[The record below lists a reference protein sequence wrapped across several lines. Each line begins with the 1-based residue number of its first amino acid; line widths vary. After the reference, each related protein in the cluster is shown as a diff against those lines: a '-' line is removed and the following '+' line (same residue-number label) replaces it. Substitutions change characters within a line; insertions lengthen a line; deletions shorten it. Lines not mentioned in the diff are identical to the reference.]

1 MCVLSNRK
9 KKEAAFTVIWM
20 TTDTQLRGRETKGN
34 VVPLPPTHTV
44 KKGNSIDRKPRKKTL
59 KSVKEIL
66 KCSTP

>member
-1 MCVLSNRK
+1 MFSLTE

-34 VVPLPPTHTV
+34 VVPLPPTHTI
-44 KKGNSIDRKPRKKTL
+44 KKGNSIDRKPLKKTL